1 MHLCLLP
8 CVPVCALSLSVD
20 VYVYTCVCA
29 GACVHSPPQQ
39 TFVVDIA
46 GHFGYKNEQ
55 VLS

>member
-39 TFVVDIA
+39 TFVVDVA
-46 GHFGYKNEQ
+46 GHFGYKNE
-55 VLS
+55 